1 DSTPILTTGGVSA
14 GSSMDP
20 AGQAAAAAPSSS
32 AMSAADK
39 GKAPM
44 VDDSIPV
51 DLLTEQE
58 QEAEFARQQE
68 ELAQKAQAE
77 SIASPAAQGD
87 DVNEDNM
94 NERLGMLLMRK
105 RKELAEQ
112 SPVKPMNKIQQ
123 WDFMRD
129 FVKNQSA
136 SVYNQ
141 GWTMKQVP
149 ASVPATPSIAADVS
163 VSAVSTT
170 TADVS
175 VSELPIPTRET
186 RKL

>member
-1 DSTPILTTGGVSA
+1 TFTSSAFEHFQENISAVEDTIPAGDGIPADAQTIPADSTPILTTGGVSA

-77 SIASPAAQGD
+77 SIASPAAQGTG
-87 DVNEDNM
+87 
-94 NERLGMLLMRK
+94 L
-105 RKELAEQ
+105 
-112 SPVKPMNKIQQ
+112 
-123 WDFMRD
+123 
-129 FVKNQSA
+129 SA
-136 SVYNQ
+136 Q
-141 GWTMKQVP
+141 
-149 ASVPATPSIAADVS
+149 
-163 VSAVSTT
+163 
-170 TADVS
+170 
-175 VSELPIPTRET
+175 R
-186 RKL
+186 R